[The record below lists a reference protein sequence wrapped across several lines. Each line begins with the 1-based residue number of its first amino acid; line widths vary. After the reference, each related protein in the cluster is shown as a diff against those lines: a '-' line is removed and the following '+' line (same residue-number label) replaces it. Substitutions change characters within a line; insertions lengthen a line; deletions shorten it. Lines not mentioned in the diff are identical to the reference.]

1 MKTRTQES
9 SNRLNKH
16 PDSLSSIWIFWA
28 GFILIFF
35 STSASA
41 LTISSPS
48 NGSNITQGSTISI
61 SADSENA
68 MCSDYLW
75 NFGGAATN
83 QTLSTGG
90 TDLSTS
96 VTLNLTGT
104 FTITLSATS
113 CETTPPPISITL
125 NVNANIS
132 PSATI
137 DTPSTPQS
145 IQTGQS
151 VSFTGSGNDTDGH
164 TPLTYNWDFGN
175 SGAANSTLED
185 PGSVTFAEPGT
196 YTVIFTVTDS
206 LGAETR
212 DTQTITVVDNIA
224 PTASI
229 DTPNTPQS
237 IQASQ
242 SVSFT
247 GSGSDTDG
255 NTPLTYNWD
264 FNGGAA
270 NSTLEDP
277 GNVTFAASGTYT
289 VTFTVTDSL
298 GASTSDTQTITV
310 VDNIAPTASIDT
322 PNAPQSIQASQSV
335 SFTGSGSDTDGNT
348 PLTYNWDFN
357 GGATNSTLEDPGNV
371 TFAASGT
378 YTVTFTVTDSLGA
391 STSDTQT
398 ITVVDNTAPTA
409 SIDTPNTAQSIQ
421 TGQSVSFTGSGTDA
435 NDNTPLTYNWD
446 FNGAA
451 ANSTLEDPGNVTFAE
466 PGTYTVTFT
475 VTDSLGASTS
485 ATQTITVADNIAP
498 TASIDTPSTSQSIET
513 GQSISFT
520 GSGNDADGNIP
531 LTYSWDF
538 NGGATN
544 STLEDPGNV
553 TFETPGTYTVTFT
566 VTDNKEMSGSDTV
579 TITVADH
586 EITEDEIT
594 IIEEA
599 MESIASTPNE
609 SSVSRAI
616 VSICLDGDLDSIMQ
630 ANCDDLIQGALD
642 GDTEAENALAQITM
656 DEVSASLDALF
667 STSNVTQNNIN
678 ARLKAL
684 RRGVK
689 GPNLA
694 GLNINIP
701 EQGLLPLGSLLEG
714 YVLQTGGNAGNENEY
729 GRWGMFLN
737 GSISIGEKDNTS
749 KEAGYDF
756 STKGLTFGIDYRLTN
771 ERIIGGAFSYSMME
785 NDLNANGGDLE
796 GSSYSMLLYGTQYTQ
811 NAYIDAS
818 LSYGWSD
825 FDQNRNIRYTLSGNT
840 VEQSL
845 FSNYDGGE
853 IAATVGGGYQLNYG
867 ALTFG
872 PVARVEYTK
881 HNIDAFQESADTGSS
896 SWAMAVDK
904 QSQEVINTS
913 FSGQMDYALSFSWG
927 VLIPN
932 IQLDWIHEF
941 KGSKRVVN
949 GRFVGDT
956 TGSSFSL
963 ETDVEDTD
971 YFSFGA
977 GLSTQLPNN
986 RSAFIYYQTLLGKSD
1001 ITQHDLTL
1009 GFRWAF

>member
-1 MKTRTQES
+1 MQQWTLMKTRTQES

-310 VDNIAPTASIDT
+310 VDN
-322 PNAPQSIQASQSV
+322 
-335 SFTGSGSDTDGNT
+335 
-348 PLTYNWDFN
+348 
-357 GGATNSTLEDPGNV
+357 
-371 TFAASGT
+371 
-378 YTVTFTVTDSLGA
+378 
-391 STSDTQT
+391 
-398 ITVVDNTAPTA
+398 TAPTA

-579 TITVADH
+579 TITVTDH

-599 MESIASTPNE
+599 MKSIASTPNE
-609 SSVSRAI
+609 SSVSKAI
-616 VSICLDGDLDSIMQ
+616 VSVCLDGDLDSIMQ
-630 ANCDDLIQGALD
+630 ANCDDIIQGALD
-642 GDTEAENALAQITM
+642 GDTEAANALAQITM

-785 NDLNANGGDLE
+785 NDLNADGGDLE

>member
-1 MKTRTQES
+1 MQQWTLMKTRTQES

-270 NSTLEDP
+270 
-277 GNVTFAASGTYT
+277 
-289 VTFTVTDSL
+289 
-298 GASTSDTQTITV
+298 
-310 VDNIAPTASIDT
+310 
-322 PNAPQSIQASQSV
+322 
-335 SFTGSGSDTDGNT
+335 
-348 PLTYNWDFN
+348 
-357 GGATNSTLEDPGNV
+357 NSTLEDPGNV

>member
-1 MKTRTQES
+1 MQQWTLMKTRAQES
-9 SNRLNKH
+9 TNRLNKH
-16 PDSLSSIWIFWA
+16 PDFLSSIWIFWV

-35 STSASA
+35 STTASA

-104 FTITLSATS
+104 FTIILSATS
-113 CETTPPPISITL
+113 CETTPAPVSITL

-137 DTPSTPQS
+137 DTPNAPQS

-151 VSFTGSGNDTDGH
+151 VSFTGSGNDSDGH

-175 SGAANSTLED
+175 SGAASSTLED

-196 YTVIFTVTDS
+196 YTVTFTVTDS

-212 DTQTITVVDNIA
+212 
-224 PTASI
+224 
-229 DTPNTPQS
+229 
-237 IQASQ
+237 
-242 SVSFT
+242 
-247 GSGSDTDG
+247 
-255 NTPLTYNWD
+255 
-264 FNGGAA
+264 
-270 NSTLEDP
+270 
-277 GNVTFAASGTYT
+277 
-289 VTFTVTDSL
+289 
-298 GASTSDTQTITV
+298 DTQTITV

-335 SFTGSGSDTDGNT
+335 SFTGSGSDADDNT

-371 TFAASGT
+371 TFAEPGT

-398 ITVVDNTAPTA
+398 ITVVENTAPTA

-421 TGQSVSFTGSGTDA
+421 TGQSLSFTGSGTDA
-435 NDNTPLTYNWD
+435 NGNTPLTYNWN
-446 FNGAA
+446 FNGGAT
-451 ANSTLEDPGNVTFAE
+451 NSTLEDPGNVTFAE

-579 TITVADH
+579 TITVTDH

-599 MESIASTPNE
+599 MKSIASTPNE
-609 SSVSRAI
+609 SSVSKAI
-616 VSICLDGDLDSIMQ
+616 VSVCLDGDLDSIMQ
-630 ANCDDLIQGALD
+630 ANCDDIIQGALD
-642 GDTEAENALAQITM
+642 GDTEAANALAQITM

-684 RRGVK
+684 RQGVK

-694 GLNINIP
+694 GLNITIP
-701 EQGLLPLGSLLEG
+701 EQGSLPLGSLIEG
-714 YVLQTGGNAGNENEY
+714 YALQTGGNAGNENEY

-785 NDLNANGGDLE
+785 NDLNADGGDLE

-853 IAATVGGGYQLNYG
+853 IAATIGGGYQLNYG

-941 KGSKRVVN
+941 QGSKRVVN